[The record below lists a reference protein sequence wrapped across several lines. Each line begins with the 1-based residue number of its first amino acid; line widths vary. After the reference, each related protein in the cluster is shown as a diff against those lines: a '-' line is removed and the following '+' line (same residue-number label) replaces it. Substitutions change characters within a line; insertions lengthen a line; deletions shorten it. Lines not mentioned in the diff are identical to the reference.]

1 MPTPHRAAS
10 MASSS
15 GIVRTLTSMQDEGK
29 VVEEEEE
36 KEEEEEGRRGREE
49 ERRGGGMSRSSERRK
64 WRSTRPLRTRE
75 RSPVGCA
82 GLALRLRP
90 NTKSI

>member
-1 MPTPHRAAS
+1 
-10 MASSS
+10 
-15 GIVRTLTSMQDEGK
+15 MQDEGK

-49 ERRGGGMSRSSERRK
+49 ERRRMSRSSERRK